1 METTRPGPPRRRT
14 GRRGRDADDSGKE
27 VTRMSFEKFAQIL
40 SIGGVVMVVAAAV
53 LWVFVLPALF

>member
-1 METTRPGPPRRRT
+1 
-14 GRRGRDADDSGKE
+14 
-27 VTRMSFEKFAQIL
+27 MSFEKFAQIL